1 MRMSRYDEVMAEI
14 LTSFKEMVEGTHI
27 IDEKE
32 YVSPSSVK
40 NTDSP
45 IEELLFIQLKSSIVY
60 GNFDERYHEV
70 LTPQFKIDKG
80 DSYIKVDF
88 LYEVLFL
95 EDDDKSVRLVIEC
108 DGHDYHEKTKEQ
120 AQKDKSRDRFLLNE
134 GYYVMRFTGSEIYK
148 SPKKCVNEIM
158 EFVTDKTY
166 GEEIRKIYKG

>member
-14 LTSFKEMVEGTHI
+14 LTSFKEMVEGIHI
-27 IDEKE
+27 IDGKE

-60 GNFDERYHEV
+60 GNFDERYNEV

-166 GEEIRKIYKG
+166 GDEIRKIYKG